1 MRVPRLLL
9 ALALLGLTGLPAVA
23 QERWRLQAPD
33 EVAPLL
39 RRFLPDPEV
48 ASEQPDR
55 AARLFLA
62 RRLRSEAT
70 DLLATEGYFTPELNT
85 DVDDGVVVLD
95 VQPGRRTEVRSV
107 EITFTGAIA
116 SDPAYAA
123 RMAALREAWALP
135 AGRPF
140 RQQDW
145 TSAKERLLQELS
157 AQDFAIA
164 SLRESVAD
172 IDTEASA
179 AHLRL
184 TVDSGP
190 PFLLGPLQIEGLDR
204 YETDLVQRYN
214 PLRVGEPYSRE
225 RLLTLQSALQNTAYF
240 SAVEIDLQPGADPA
254 QPVPVRVRLTE
265 NKPRRGSLGV
275 GYSSNTGARV
285 EVGYRDADLFNKA
298 WQLNSGVRVEQRRQS
313 AFADVYFPR
322 GEEGQRYGVGGLIN
336 NEKIEGLQIFKQ
348 QIGAVRSRTRG
359 NIDQTIGLS
368 YQREKSHPDGAD
380 EAVKTALALNWG
392 WTHRKVDNLLDPRK
406 GYVMQVQI
414 GGGAQVL
421 LSDGNFLRNYGRLH
435 GWWPLSPRD
444 VLLGRVEGGYTIA
457 KTRDFV
463 PEDFLFRTGGSQTVR
478 GYDYLSLGVKEG
490 TATVGGRYMAI
501 GSVEYNHWFA
511 PSWAGAVF
519 MDAGNAADELEGFT
533 VRYGYGLGARWK
545 SPAGNIAFDVAYGQG
560 GGQDESGVKAHISI
574 AFAF

>member
-1 MRVPRLLL
+1 MPFPRLLL
-9 ALALLGLTGLPAVA
+9 ALALSGLTALPVLA

-39 RRFLPDPEV
+39 RRFLPD
-48 ASEQPDR
+48 AAIANEQPDR
-55 AARLFLA
+55 ASRLFLA

-70 DLLATEGYFTPELNT
+70 DLLATEGYFTPELST

-95 VQPGRRTEVRSV
+95 VRPGPRTEVRSV
-107 EITFTGAIA
+107 EITFSGAIA
-116 SDPAYAA
+116 SDPAYAE
-123 RMAALREAWALP
+123 RMAALRESWVLK

-145 TSAKERLLQELS
+145 TAAKERLLQDLS

-172 IDTEASA
+172 IDTEAAA

-184 TVDSGP
+184 QVDSGP

-204 YETDLVQRYN
+204 YETELVQRYN
-214 PLRVGEPYSRE
+214 PLRQGEPYSRE
-225 RLLTLQSALQNTAYF
+225 RLLALQSALQNTPYF
-240 SAVEIDLQPGADPA
+240 SAVEVDLAPGADTTE
-254 QPVPVRVRLTE
+254 PVPVRVRLTE
-265 NKPRRGSLGV
+265 NKPRRGSVGV
-275 GYSSNTGARV
+275 GFSTNTGARV
-285 EVGYRDADLFNKA
+285 ELGYRDADLFNRA
-298 WQLNSGVRVEQRRQS
+298 WQLNAGIRVEQRRQS
-313 AFADVYFPR
+313 SFADVYFPR
-322 GEEGQRYGVGGLIN
+322 GEEGHRYGVGGLIN

-359 NIDQTIGLS
+359 NIDQNIGLS
-368 YQREKSHPDGAD
+368 YQREKSHPDGSE
-380 EAVKTALALNWG
+380 EAVKSALALNWG
-392 WTHRKVDNLLDPRK
+392 WTHRKVDNVLDPRK

-421 LSDGNFLRNYGRLH
+421 LSDGNFLRSYGRLH
-435 GWWPLSPRD
+435 GWWPLSSRD
-444 VLLGRVEGGYTIA
+444 VLLGRLEGGYTIA

-490 TATVGGRYMAI
+490 AATVGGRYMAI
-501 GSVEYNHWFA
+501 GSVEYNRWFA

-519 MDAGNAADELEGFT
+519 VDAGNAADELQGF
-533 VRYGYGLGARWK
+533 VLRYGYGAGARWK

-560 GGQDESGVKAHISI
+560 GGQDEPGVKAHISI